1 MRKRPPLLQ
10 PRRKHL
16 WPVLVLA
23 YALLIQS
30 ILGPTVAGAHA
41 FAMAQHEALGLATLC
56 ADGSGTPTAPLD
68 QKQSPDG
75 DCFACKIACM
85 ASFGVAALPTPEA
98 PAIHVASGLRQVA
111 LPLLAD
117 DRAPNSPRYKSDLAS
132 RAPPANLI

>member
-56 ADGSGTPTAPLD
+56 ADGSGTPTAPVN

-75 DCFACKIACM
+75 DCFACKIACT
-85 ASFGVAALPTPEA
+85 ASFGVAALPAPEA
-98 PAIHVASGLRQVA
+98 AVIHIASLRPWQA
-111 LPLLAD
+111 PDLLTD
-117 DRAPNSPRYKSDLAS
+117 DRAPTSARYKSDLAS
-132 RAPPANLI
+132 RAPPAILI